1 MTTTIKEYQEFLQN
15 YSIELKRF
23 LNGLADVVSEEY
35 LEQVILARAIEEQ
48 EEMNKQEI
56 ASWWVEFLTDEIA
69 ELDFMSDT
77 IENIEEEWTYRLA
90 RVQF

>member
-1 MTTTIKEYQEFLQN
+1 MTTTIKEYQDFINN

-48 EEMNKQEI
+48 EEMNRQQI
-56 ASWWVEFLTDEIA
+56 ASWWVEFLSEELQ
-69 ELDFMSDT
+69 ELDLNHDT
-77 IENIEEEWTYRLA
+77 MEDIEEELTTRLS
-90 RVQF
+90 RVEF

>member
-1 MTTTIKEYQEFLQN
+1 MTTTIKEYQEFLNN

-69 ELDFMSDT
+69 ELDLNHDT
-77 IENIEEEWTYRLA
+77 IEDIEEELTTRLS
-90 RVQF
+90 RVEF

>member
-1 MTTTIKEYQEFLQN
+1 MTTTIKEYQDFINN

-48 EEMNKQEI
+48 EEMNRQQI
-56 ASWWVEFLTDEIA
+56 ASWWVEFLSEELQ
-69 ELDFMSDT
+69 ELDLNHDT
-77 IENIEEEWTYRLA
+77 VEDIEEELTTRLS
-90 RVQF
+90 RVEF